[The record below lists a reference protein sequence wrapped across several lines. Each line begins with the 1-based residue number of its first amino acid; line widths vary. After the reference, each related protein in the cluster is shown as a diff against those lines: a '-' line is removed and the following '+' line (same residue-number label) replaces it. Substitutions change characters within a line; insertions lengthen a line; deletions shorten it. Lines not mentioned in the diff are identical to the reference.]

1 MLTTQYVNLMKIYPF
16 LVPSRSTFRW
26 GKKTFKEKI
35 ALAYSCLFR
44 DKLNLI
50 QVWRRMI
57 FHIVSRIIKV
67 YYLFCFADLLSSDR
81 LLRPT
86 PHLVSADK
94 RRISWVPYSYIKFNF
109 RLPLGRT
116 CFLYNR
122 VCNNTSENAFIRSN
136 SYETST
142 AWNIIFSPVW

>member
-1 MLTTQYVNLMKIYPF
+1 MEIYPF
-16 LVPSRSTFRW
+16 LVPSRSTFKL
-26 GKKTFKEKI
+26 GEKAFKEEI
-35 ALAYSCLFR
+35 VLAYSCLFR
-44 DKLNLI
+44 DKLNFI
-50 QVWRRMI
+50 QFQVWRRMI
-57 FHIVSRIIKV
+57 FHIFTRIIKV

-81 LLRPT
+81 LPRPT
-86 PHLVSADK
+86 PHLASADK
-94 RRISWVPYSYIKFNF
+94 RRISWVPYSYIEVNF

>member
-1 MLTTQYVNLMKIYPF
+1 MLISWKFIASWYPPGQPSGGVKKLSKRKLFLPTAVSFVINWTWFKCEDVWSFIYS
-16 LVPSRSTFRW
+16 LV
-26 GKKTFKEKI
+26 
-35 ALAYSCLFR
+35 LF
-44 DKLNLI
+44 
-50 QVWRRMI
+50 
-57 FHIVSRIIKV
+57 KV
-67 YYLFCFADLLSSDR
+67 YYLFCFVDLLSSDR

-86 PHLVSADK
+86 PHLASADK
-94 RRISWVPYSYIKFNF
+94 RRISWVPYSYIEFNF